1 MKCYAWNLFWN
12 IFYPD
17 DDDDAT
23 WWTRQGKKSWRIRTL
38 GPFICHFATT
48 GSRPLCSQPFKGFIN
63 TIYNPFNNYLMSQ
76 SRLFRTMMMWAIDML
91 AWTRNQFNTVCTTTI
106 HQPKDRKRELFR
118 LIFRFCPIHQ
128 FRLHAPRIILIAIIA
143 THPHTRVNFISHP
156 LLYCSGPGRIIWKI
170 DRFFCCPHKYRNL
183 FVFNLLR
190 ITRMVSDRL
199 HTHNIRGTFTCI
211 LLLCSLQDIWFRWME
226 KTWIY
231 SYICCKE

>member
-1 MKCYAWNLFWN
+1 MKLILKY

-91 AWTRNQFNTVCTTTI
+91 AWTRNQFNTVPPPPSTNQKTGNGNCSDLYLDSALYTSFVCM
-106 HQPKDRKRELFR
+106 PLELSSSQSLPPPPSHSGELYF
-118 LIFRFCPIHQ
+118 
-128 FRLHAPRIILIAIIA
+128 AP
-143 THPHTRVNFISHP
+143 SP
-156 LLYCSGPGRIIWKI
+156 LLLWAGQ
-170 DRFFCCPHKYRNL
+170 DNL
-183 FVFNLLR
+183 ENR
-190 ITRMVSDRL
+190 Q
-199 HTHNIRGTFTCI
+199 I
-211 LLLCSLQDIWFRWME
+211 LLLSTQIPKFIR
-226 KTWIY
+226 I
-231 SYICCKE
+231 